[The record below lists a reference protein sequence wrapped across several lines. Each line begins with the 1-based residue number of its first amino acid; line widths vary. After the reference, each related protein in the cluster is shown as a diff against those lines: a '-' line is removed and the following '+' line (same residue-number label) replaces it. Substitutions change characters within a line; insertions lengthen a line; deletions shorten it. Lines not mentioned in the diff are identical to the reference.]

1 MLKFEKRNY
10 EIIGLTPRMA
20 KIWKKDFRDDLT
32 IFENKK
38 TGEIKARLAL
48 TLFEAFKMRVAM
60 IRSNFKHSY
69 VLKLRRY
76 KGQRYGV

>member
-1 MLKFEKRNY
+1 MLKFEKKNY

-20 KIWKKDFRDDLT
+20 KVWKKDFRDDLT
-32 IFENKK
+32 IFEDKR
-38 TGEIKARLAL
+38 TGEIKAILAL
-48 TLFEAFKMRVAM
+48 SLFEAFKIRVAM
-60 IRSNFKHSY
+60 IISNYKHAY